1 MITRSSVSECRK
13 NLSCLSCRVDVFS
26 RSNSPGQSS
35 AGASETGR
43 GLTFFR
49 QRVISQIRAER
60 GVHRVVQ
67 SGLVES
73 PHDRP
78 LFIKRFCVILAGYLG
93 FDLRNVRPS
102 EPGLRPAADQL
113 RRIFTLKLATVY
125 GDGEPT
131 RFSSC

>member
-1 MITRSSVSECRK
+1 MSSQGQTVQVS
-13 NLSCLSCRVDVFS
+13 
-26 RSNSPGQSS
+26 PQT
-35 AGASETGR
+35 GASETGR